1 MWSVQTSFERYST
14 FIIANAFPFRSLF
27 LLEVIKHYREYPEWV
42 TYEGVLEVGEVAN
55 LHQLGRA
62 ENRPDKGQFLHLDAS
77 SLAEGAGARN
87 HDEAALALVT
97 ALSYRKWERYL

>member
-1 MWSVQTSFERYST
+1 MSA
-14 FIIANAFPFRSLF
+14 IAGSKDEA
-27 LLEVIKHYREYPEWV
+27 EVIKHYREYPEWV

-77 SLAEGAGARN
+77 SLAEGAGA
-87 HDEAALALVT
+87 DEALRRGFRAAGLADD
-97 ALSYRKWERYL
+97 ADDS